1 MASIPVNRFRSAN
14 HSYGLPPYARGVTKG
29 KQTGRPGLS
38 EAEATRLRELVE
50 KLLAEKFDGN
60 RTAFARAI
68 GRSQP
73 AVTQLLGGTNKA
85 SLETVK
91 RVAAVAGIPY
101 MSLLDEGQGKG
112 ALGAARYD
120 SDEAWRARA
129 RAEGFD
135 PDDPEVA
142 EVYRTAFKDA
152 ETTIGFAAAE
162 LRRRQA
168 ERKSKALGVR
178 EVTEDEEG
186 LPKPKGKGRKG

>member
-1 MASIPVNRFRSAN
+1 MASSPVNRFRSSN
-14 HSYGLPPYARGVTKG
+14 HSYGIPPYARGVTKG

-50 KLLAEKFDGN
+50 RLLEEKFDGN

-85 SLETVK
+85 SLETLK

-101 MSLLDEGQGKG
+101 MSLLDEGQGERG
-112 ALGAARYD
+112 TTTHYD
-120 SDEAWRARA
+120 SEEAWRARA

-168 ERKSKALGVR
+168 ERKGKTLGVR
-178 EVTEDEEG
+178 EVDEEDEG
-186 LPKPKGKGRKG
+186 LGKARKRKG

>member
-14 HSYGLPPYARGVTKG
+14 HSYGIPPYARGVTKG

-50 KLLAEKFDGN
+50 RLLEEKFDGN

-85 SLETVK
+85 SLETLK

-101 MSLLDEGQGKG
+101 MSLLDEGQGERG
-112 ALGAARYD
+112 TTTHYD
-120 SDEAWRARA
+120 SEEAWRARA
-129 RAEGFD
+129 LAEGFD

-162 LRRRQA
+162 LRRRKA
-168 ERKSKALGVR
+168 AARGKALGVR

-186 LPKPKGKGRKG
+186 LPSPKGKKKR

>member
-1 MASIPVNRFRSAN
+1 M
-14 HSYGLPPYARGVTKG
+14 TKG

-50 KLLAEKFDGN
+50 RLLEEKFDGN

-85 SLETVK
+85 SLETLK

-101 MSLLDEGQGKG
+101 MSLLDEGQGERG
-112 ALGAARYD
+112 TTTHYD
-120 SDEAWRARA
+120 SEEAWRARA

-168 ERKSKALGVR
+168 ERKGKTLGVR
-178 EVTEDEEG
+178 EVDEDEEG
-186 LPKPKGKGRKG
+186 LPGPKGKGRK